1 MATIHI
7 NRAHEMDHA
16 TVKKSIQELAE
27 KLSEELS
34 ADYSWEKDRL
44 VFKRSGA
51 TGFINIGKHEVEVEI
66 KLNLLLSPM
75 KGTIEKTVTSYLDER
90 LS

>member
-1 MATIHI
+1 MATIRIKRDHQL
-7 NRAHEMDHA
+7 DHA
-16 TVKKSIQELAE
+16 TVKQQVQELAD

-34 ADYSWEKDRL
+34 VDYSWEKDRL

-51 TGFINIGKHEVEVEI
+51 NGFINIGKNDVEVEI